1 MEKDESNLMSMGK
14 KDIWIKDNALTIRAW
29 KVLISSSLANSR
41 VQHGHINSVFYV
53 VVIMDRVE
61 IGRVINKANINQS

>member
-1 MEKDESNLMSMGK
+1 MGK
-14 KDIWIKDNALTIRAW
+14 QRCIWNKEYTLTIRAW
-29 KVLISSSLANSR
+29 KVLISPSSANSR

-61 IGRVINKANINQS
+61 IGWEGE